1 MVASTGSEERILG
14 LIRDRGRSG
23 MTVNQLVSRVVD
35 ETSLT
40 RSEAR
45 QRLRPVLH
53 RLEEQGHVIPGR
65 GKRYSAVEHTDLL
78 SGRLRVT
85 GKRTELEPDGEPE
98 APVLIPPKGRRGA
111 MDGDRVLVRLERP
124 RRRTRASGGREGS
137 VVRIIERYRAQM
149 VGRWQCW
156 SGKPSIRLLDANQI
170 APVIPNQTELELADG
185 DLVVVALD
193 TMPNRARQL
202 TGTVVERLGQVGD
215 PGVVPHVVLRLFGI
229 TEELPAE
236 ALQEAE
242 QLPDTI
248 SDHDLAGRWD
258 LRERPAITIDPSGA
272 RDFDDAVNALPAGD
286 DRIQVEVHIADVSHY
301 VQPGTA
307 LDQAAAT
314 RGTSVYLPG
323 HCVPMLPERVSSQ
336 LCCLQQGA
344 DRLSYTVRFQVSSA
358 GEVVGVEIHDSV
370 IRSRRRC
377 TYDEVFAWLQTPP
390 EQWPETTRELA
401 ESLQLLATAAAR
413 LRQAR
418 LARGS
423 LDFDLSEPEIE
434 IAPDGSVT
442 AVRASRRNQAHRLI
456 EELMLAANGCVA
468 RHLMKAGQPALH
480 RVHDSPGES
489 KVVEL
494 EQALAEYG
502 YKLKRSGREL
512 SPASLQEVLSAIA
525 GRAEERMLA
534 TLVLRSLARAVYS
547 PEPRGH
553 YALATDAYL
562 HFTSPI
568 RRYPDLICHRLLRRL
583 QASGKA
589 VQEEERERLDSELQ
603 RLSEACSAAEQ
614 RAESAEREAVQWYSV
629 LYLRERVGEVFAGH
643 INGVTDFGLF
653 VQLDEMLI
661 DGLIHVSEL
670 VDDLYLYDEGK
681 HTLVGTHGRRRWR
694 LGDSIQ
700 VRLVRVDTDAMQIRL
715 APVGLEPDQEAQP
728 FFGARRRKRRR

>member
-1 MVASTGSEERILG
+1 MVAPSGSEERVLG
-14 LIRDRGRSG
+14 LIRDRGKRG
-23 MTVNQLVSRVVD
+23 MTVAQLVTRVVD

-45 QRLRPVLH
+45 QRLRPVLR
-53 RLEEQGHVIPGR
+53 RLEEEGHVVPGR
-65 GKRYSAVEHTDLL
+65 GKRYSAIEHTDLL

-85 GKRTELEPDGEPE
+85 GNRTELEPDGEPG

-111 MDGDRVLVRLERP
+111 MDGDRVLVCLERP

-137 VVRIIERYRAQM
+137 VVRIIERFRAQM
-149 VGRWQCW
+149 VGRWQSR
-156 SGKPSIRLLDANQI
+156 SGKPRIRLLDANQI
-170 APVIPNQTELELADG
+170 SPVMPRESELELTDG

-193 TMPNRARQL
+193 TPRGRAHQV

-215 PGVVPHVVLRLFGI
+215 PGVVPQAILRLFGI
-229 TEELPAE
+229 TEQLPE
-236 ALQEAE
+236 AAQQEAG

-258 LRERPAITIDPSGA
+258 LRERPVITIDPDGA
-272 RDFDDAVNALPAGD
+272 RDFDDAVNAMPAVD
-286 DRIQVEVHIADVSHY
+286 DRIMVEVHIADVSHF

-314 RGTSVYLPG
+314 RSTSVYLPG

-336 LCCLQQGA
+336 LCCLQQGV
-344 DRLSYTVRFQVSSA
+344 DRLTYTVRFQVTPA
-358 GEVVGVEIHDSV
+358 GEVVAVEIHDSV

-377 TYDEVFAWLQTPP
+377 TYGEVFSWLQTPAG
-390 EQWPETTRELA
+390 EWPDETTELA

-418 LARGS
+418 QARGS
-423 LDFDLSEPEIE
+423 LDFDLSEPEVE
-434 IAPDGSVT
+434 LAPDGTVK

-468 RHLMKAGQPALH
+468 RHLMKAEQPALH
-480 RVHDSPGES
+480 RVHDPPGES
-489 KVVEL
+489 KVIEL
-494 EQALAEYG
+494 EQALAELG

-512 SPASLQEVLSAIA
+512 APASLQEVLAAVA

-583 QASGKA
+583 QESGRA
-589 VQEEERERLDSELQ
+589 VQDQERERLEGELQ
-603 RLSEACSAAEQ
+603 RLAEACSAAEQ
-614 RAESAEREAVQWYSV
+614 RAESAEREAVQWYTV
-629 LYLRERVGEVFAGH
+629 LYLRDRVGEVFDGH
-643 INGVTDFGLF
+643 ITGVTDFGLF
-653 VQLDEMLI
+653 VQLDELLV

-681 HTLVGTHGRRRWR
+681 HTLLGTHSRRSWR
-694 LGDSIQ
+694 LGDPIQ
-700 VRLVRVDTDAMQIRL
+700 VRLVRVDTEAMQIRL
-715 APVGLEPDQEAQP
+715 APVGLEPDLEVQP
-728 FFGARRRKRRR
+728 IFGARRGKRR